1 MNAVFL
7 PRPED
12 LALLGIDAPSHART
26 TMLVSLGGVG
36 AVVVAS
42 GALAASG
49 GGIGP
54 LATVVVASMAG
65 LAPWMVRRSTV
76 TRHASDARA
85 DIDTAVSVF
94 LDLVNVLLA
103 GGAGIETAMVSAASC
118 GDGWAFE
125 RIRLA
130 MARAQSSRRG
140 YWEELREWGE
150 ECAVDSLVEVAHSA
164 QLAGEHGA
172 RVRAT
177 LAAKS
182 RALRARNLAR
192 VEHDAERRT
201 EQMGLPLVAMFVGF
215 MVLIGYPAL
224 AGTIGA
230 L

>member
-1 MNAVFL
+1 MSI
-7 PRPED
+7 
-12 LALLGIDAPSHART
+12 ALLPHDTDVELLGLDPVAHVRRT
-26 TMLVSLGGVG
+26 FVLSLGATATTVVAMIMLAGFGPGVG
-36 AVVVAS
+36 LVPAIVLS
-42 GALAASG
+42 AAACVS
-49 GGIGP
+49 
-54 LATVVVASMAG
+54 
-65 LAPWMVRRSTV
+65 PWFVRRAGV
-76 TRHASDARA
+76 VRRASEARA

-103 GGAGIETAMVSAASC
+103 GGAGIETSMVAAAAC

-150 ECAVDSLVEVAHSA
+150 QCGVDSVVEVAHSA

-224 AGTIGA
+224 AGTVGA

>member
-1 MNAVFL
+1 MRAALL
-7 PRPED
+7 PQQED
-12 LALLGIDAPSHART
+12 LELLGIDAPSHART
-26 TMLVSLGGVG
+26 TMLLSLAG
-36 AVVVAS
+36 AGFTVAGS
-42 GALAASG
+42 AALAASG
-49 GGIGP
+49 MATGVV
-54 LATVVVASMAG
+54 ATVVVASVAG
-65 LAPWMVRRSTV
+65 SSPWLVRRSGV
-76 TRHASDARA
+76 ARRASEARA
-85 DIDTAVSVF
+85 DIDAAVSVF

-103 GGAGIETAMVSAASC
+103 GGAGIETSMVSAASC

-125 RIRLA
+125 HIRLA

-150 ECAVDSLVEVAHSA
+150 ACGVDSLVEVAHSA
-164 QLAGEHGA
+164 QLAGQHGA

-182 RALRARNLAR
+182 RALRTRNLAR

>member
-1 MNAVFL
+1 MITSLVPAA
-7 PRPED
+7 ED
-12 LALLGIDAPSHART
+12 LELLGIDVSLHARR
-26 TMLVSLGGVG
+26 TMVT
-36 AVVVAS
+36 AVAS
-42 GALAASG
+42 AASVLAA
-49 GGIGP
+49 
-54 LATVVVASMAG
+54 LLG
-65 LAPWMVRRSTV
+65 LAVLGVSPGPPVVLTASLAAFGCPWVV
-76 TRHASDARA
+76 TRSSVARRASQARA
-85 DIDTAVSVF
+85 DIDAAVSVF

-103 GGAGIETAMVSAASC
+103 GGAGIETSMVAAAAC

-130 MARAQSSRRG
+130 MARAQSGRRG

-150 ECAVDSLVEVAHSA
+150 SCGVDSLVEVANSA

-182 RALRARNLAR
+182 KALRARNLAR

-224 AGTIGA
+224 AGTVGA

>member
-1 MNAVFL
+1 MNTTLL
-7 PRPED
+7 PAPDD
-12 LALLGIDAPSHART
+12 LELLGIDAAAHARDT
-26 TMLVSLGGVG
+26 LLISVG
-36 AVVVAS
+36 STSAVVVSSAVLAAAGIS
-42 GALAASG
+42 VGGALTV
-49 GGIGP
+49 IG
-54 LATVVVASMAG
+54 VFVACT
-65 LAPWMVRRSTV
+65 APWLMRRSAVVRR
-76 TRHASDARA
+76 AAEARA

-103 GGAGIETAMVSAASC
+103 GGAGIETSMVSAAAC

-125 RIRLA
+125 HIRLA

-150 ECAVDSLVEVAHSA
+150 ACGVDSLVEVAHSA

-224 AGTIGA
+224 AGTVGA

>member
-1 MNAVFL
+1 MNSIFL
-7 PRPED
+7 PAAED
-12 LALLGIDAPSHART
+12 LELLGLDVTSH
-26 TMLVSLGGVG
+26 
-36 AVVVAS
+36 
-42 GALAASG
+42 
-49 GGIGP
+49 
-54 LATVVVASMAG
+54 
-65 LAPWMVRRSTV
+65 VRRSLVISISLVSVVLGASAVLVAGGRGISVPLTV
-76 TRHASDARA
+76 VAALVSFATPWLARRSSVSRQAAQARA
-85 DIDTAVSVF
+85 DIDAAVSVF

-103 GGAGIETAMVSAASC
+103 GGAGIETSMVAAAAC

-130 MARAQSSRRG
+130 MARAQSGRRG

-150 ECAVDSLVEVAHSA
+150 SCGVESLVEVAHSA

-182 RALRARNLAR
+182 KALRARNLAR

-224 AGTIGA
+224 AGTVGA

>member
-1 MNAVFL
+1 MSGMFVPSA
-7 PRPED
+7 ED
-12 LALLGIDAPSHART
+12 FELLEIDAGVHTRHSMVT
-26 TMLVSLGGVG
+26 GVILSGFVLVMSAG
-36 AVVVAS
+36 
-42 GALAASG
+42 
-49 GGIGP
+49 
-54 LATVVVASMAG
+54 LATVGSRVSVPVTVIVS
-65 LAPWMVRRSTV
+65 LAAFGCPWLVRRSSV
-76 TRHASDARA
+76 SRRASQARA
-85 DIDTAVSVF
+85 DIDAAVSVF

-103 GGAGIETAMVSAASC
+103 GGAGIETSMVSAAAC

-130 MARAQSSRRG
+130 MARAQSGRRG

-150 ECAVDSLVEVAHSA
+150 ACGVDSIVEVAHSA

-182 RALRARNLAR
+182 KALRARNLAR
-192 VEHDAERRT
+192 IEHDAERRT

-224 AGTIGA
+224 AGTVGA

>member
-1 MNAVFL
+1 MNRFFL
-7 PRPED
+7 PAADD
-12 LALLGIDAPSHART
+12 LELLGIDPTTHARRSMVIGAVFSAG
-26 TMLVSLGGVG
+26 MLAGSAVLTAVASGVG
-36 AVVVAS
+36 APLVVVAS
-42 GALAASG
+42 
-49 GGIGP
+49 I
-54 LATVVVASMAG
+54 VAFV
-65 LAPWMVRRSTV
+65 APWVSRRSTV
-76 TRHASDARA
+76 SRRAAQARA
-85 DIDTAVSVF
+85 DIDAAVSVF

-103 GGAGIETAMVSAASC
+103 GGAGIETSMVAAATC

-130 MARAQSSRRG
+130 MARAQSGRRG

-150 ECAVDSLVEVAHSA
+150 SCGVDSLVEVAHSA

-182 RALRARNLAR
+182 KALRARNLAR

-224 AGTIGA
+224 AGTVGA

>member
-1 MNAVFL
+1 MNQVFL
-7 PRPED
+7 PAVED
-12 LALLGIDAPSHART
+12 LELLGIDVTAHARRSMVIGT
-26 TMLVSLGGVG
+26 VFVAGVLAG
-36 AVVVAS
+36 SAALAAVGNGVDALLVVVA
-42 GALAASG
+42 AVAAF
-49 GGIGP
+49 
-54 LATVVVASMAG
+54 VVPWVSRRAS
-65 LAPWMVRRSTV
+65 VSRR
-76 TRHASDARA
+76 AAQARA
-85 DIDTAVSVF
+85 DIDAAVSVF

-103 GGAGIETAMVSAASC
+103 GGAGIETSMVAAAAC

-125 RIRLA
+125 SIRLA
-130 MARAQSSRRG
+130 MARAQSGRRG

-150 ECAVDSLVEVAHSA
+150 SCGVDSIVEVAHSA

-182 RALRARNLAR
+182 KALRARNLAR

-224 AGTIGA
+224 AGTVGA

>member
-1 MNAVFL
+1 MNPVFL
-7 PRPED
+7 PAADD
-12 LALLGIDAPSHART
+12 LELLGIDGVAHARHSMAIGT
-26 TMLVSLGGVG
+26 TLSAGVLAGSAALMTVGHGVG
-36 AVVVAS
+36 VPLVVVAVVI
-42 GALAASG
+42 AFAAPWVSRR
-49 GGIGP
+49 
-54 LATVVVASMAG
+54 ATVS
-65 LAPWMVRRSTV
+65 RR
-76 TRHASDARA
+76 AAQARA
-85 DIDTAVSVF
+85 DIDAAVSVF

-103 GGAGIETAMVSAASC
+103 GGAGIETSMVAAAAC

-130 MARAQSSRRG
+130 MARAQSGRRG

-150 ECAVDSLVEVAHSA
+150 SCGVDSLVEVAHSA

-182 RALRARNLAR
+182 KALRARNLAR

-224 AGTIGA
+224 AGTVGA

>member
-1 MNAVFL
+1 MNRVFA
-7 PRPED
+7 PSAED
-12 LALLGIDAPSHART
+12 LELLGLDASAHARHS
-26 TMLVSLGGVG
+26 MVLGVSLSGCVLVSSAALTSVGAGVG
-36 AVVVAS
+36 VVAS
-42 GALAASG
+42 
-49 GGIGP
+49 
-54 LATVVVASMAG
+54 VVG
-65 LAPWMVRRSTV
+65 LAFAFVSPWMVRRSSV
-76 TRHASDARA
+76 ARRASQARA
-85 DIDTAVSVF
+85 DIDAAVSVF

-103 GGAGIETAMVSAASC
+103 GGAGIETSMVAAASC

-130 MARAQSSRRG
+130 MARAQSGRRG
-140 YWEELREWGE
+140 YWDELREWGE
-150 ECAVDSLVEVAHSA
+150 ACGVDSLVEVAHSA
-164 QLAGEHGA
+164 QLAGDHGA

-182 RALRARNLAR
+182 KALRARNLAR

-224 AGTIGA
+224 AGTVGE